1 MSEQVD
7 LVQDP
12 PAGADRSETAVAP
25 PVTSAATPS
34 TTVAVPAVTAMPS
47 VVTTAVTT
55 TPAAVATTA
64 AETATAPAK
73 KSKNW
78 KLKRGRRAKAVE
90 DSASQQDEPG
100 TDHPTDP
107 PEQTGAEEQEETTSK
122 GGELTAVPPPPPP
135 PGQEP
140 AAPAEETSP
149 VEDESVQAV
158 ANLLVAEGLD
168 GPPSNISMPG
178 RSVPTSSGGSTPQY
192 FDLAGHKVTPTRH
205 EDWARDLF
213 HGKVTPIMLQVE
225 TVSVVDLPEGRR
237 NEFVLDHAHLHLLDR
252 IQSWCDEDMSDT
264 HPEVTRTQQP
274 DGTWSFMADGVVQLI
289 LGALDLPP
297 HTSMIQMGDKC
308 AALIVGVLPVEPPV
322 TVAVTTVADGA
333 PMLTVQATSEEL
345 RSDSHLS
352 GGRGDPRWRRSQRR
366 KHPRSQRRKHPRS
379 QQRKHESARRRP
391 RRRPQKLRRRHGN

>member
-7 LVQDP
+7 PVQDP
-12 PAGADRSETAVAP
+12 PAGADQSETVVAP

-34 TTVAVPAVTAMPS
+34 TTAAAPAVTAMPS
-47 VVTTAVTT
+47 VVTMAVTT

-78 KLKRGRRAKAVE
+78 KLKRGRRAKAAE

-107 PEQTGAEEQEETTSK
+107 PEQTGAEEREETTSE
-122 GGELTAVPPPPPP
+122 GGESTAVPPPPPP

-168 GPPSNISMPG
+168 GPPSNISTPG
-178 RSVPTSSGGSTPQY
+178 ISAPTSSGGGTPQY
-192 FDLAGHKVTPTRH
+192 FDLAGHKVMPTRCK
-205 EDWARDLF
+205 DQAQDLF
-213 HGKVTPIMLQVE
+213 HRKVTPIMLQVE

-237 NEFVLDHAHLHLLDR
+237 NECAVSRSPA
-252 IQSWCDEDMSDT
+252 
-264 HPEVTRTQQP
+264 
-274 DGTWSFMADGVVQLI
+274 
-289 LGALDLPP
+289 PP
-297 HTSMIQMGDKC
+297 GQNLK
-308 AALIVGVLPVEPPV
+308 LV
-322 TVAVTTVADGA
+322 
-333 PMLTVQATSEEL
+333 
-345 RSDSHLS
+345 
-352 GGRGDPRWRRSQRR
+352 
-366 KHPRSQRRKHPRS
+366 
-379 QQRKHESARRRP
+379 RRR
-391 RRRPQKLRRRHGN
+391 RE